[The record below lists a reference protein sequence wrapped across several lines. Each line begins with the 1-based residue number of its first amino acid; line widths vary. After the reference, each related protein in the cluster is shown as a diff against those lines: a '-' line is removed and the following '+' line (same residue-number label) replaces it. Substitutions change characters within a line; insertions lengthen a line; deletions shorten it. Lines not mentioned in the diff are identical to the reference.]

1 MKSRAVLVFLS
12 AVAASVAVAAV
23 AAEAPS
29 GEEFAASFE
38 VRPDAIVDGAPI
50 GFGFSLKSVLSR
62 YVEGSLDFKMPAG
75 PVLMGP
81 KDLLSGCDA
90 AFRTGLW
97 HHVAVAYRQKG
108 NTAHVWVDGELV
120 GVGHTETAN
129 PPSAQVFLDA
139 PRAKDDFPGEVRN
152 VRTWKNIPSEEE
164 LLPKAVLD
172 PIRKANLAFE
182 ARQIPGYDGREP
194 ASGLLPVGI
203 DRHARG
209 KHMPFQTPPDAT
221 VLKELRVAAAQGEI
235 EDASFMVLPFRDFAD
250 VDVRVS
256 DLKGPEGMVPASC
269 FDVRLVK
276 CWLQSRYGWSN
287 FYTAGLDCPTLTPE
301 LLVHDDRLVTVDPKT
316 HQNVLRISYPDGDAF
331 VPVSRMED
339 PKTCEG
345 FNFNLE
351 PVRDAE
357 KLLPF
362 ALRAGHSRQLWLTL
376 RCPEDARGG
385 DYRGTVTVLAGGKTL
400 CEVPL
405 LLKVHPFRLPLAHCH
420 YAPELPFLTTWMWHG
435 NLPDKLKGYGGP
447 GGSLEKAQRR
457 FYAELRNMAEH
468 NCGYPWALLPP
479 PSATSTLDLASM
491 QLEYMKLAG
500 CEMRPLFGGVG
511 AGGDLAY
518 RASTDPKALD
528 MSIPESRKAFEAEM
542 AHYTN
547 LLERQAAFVESRV
560 GHREVVGC
568 AFDEAKADY
577 IRRSF
582 PSFAALNHFGGLSF
596 TTSGDE
602 QSAAFMT
609 DLNDMADG
617 FDLVNRVP
625 KFNRRR
631 IRRWHAGGARVVTY
645 ASPHSGPECPDIW
658 RRGRGLGGYF
668 ADTDGI
674 NEYMWYES
682 QHIWNEFLY
691 GAAYRGFCMVY
702 PTADGVLDT
711 VQWEALREGID
722 DIRYFSYLNRLA
734 KVAQGA
740 KEASLVAEARRIVQW
755 MELADWEGGNL
766 DALRFG
772 AAERIVT
779 LTAALERA
787 GLGKQLV
794 LDYPAKAQPFRPIL
808 PEPPAKASA
817 KELRTKA
824 KALVEAG
831 ACDLAVK
838 FYSAAAAC
846 ETDRDQQLDDWA
858 AAGDA
863 ALAYRDRAM
872 AFACYEKAE
881 SPVKKA
887 LLTLWP
893 DRIGWQP
900 SAKDLARAEQVI
912 WNQGKGADK
921 VRLLQAMSAAGLDDR
936 VLKLSTQMHDS
947 MRNSKTPGAGEMRT
961 QSARL
966 AAAIY
971 EKRGEMNKAAN
982 WYESASADEWPP
994 CSTMMYNAAECARK
1008 AGNYTKAIDCYSKV
1022 MGQYGKKGDNAWRYE
1037 QMRKRVEEIS
1047 KILRSK
1053 TKSPQGMGL
1062 EGESETE
1069 GLSLDEE

>member
-1 MKSRAVLVFLS
+1 MKSAAVWGFL
-12 AVAASVAVAAV
+12 AAV
-23 AAEAPS
+23 AAAVAVADEPSS

-38 VRPDAIVDGAPI
+38 VRPDAIVDGAPL
-50 GFGFSLKSVLSR
+50 GFGFSLKPVLPR
-62 YVEGSLDFKMPAG
+62 YVEGPLEFKIPAG

-81 KDLLSGCDA
+81 KDLVSGCDA

-97 HHVAVAYRQKG
+97 HHVAVAYRQKD

-120 GVGHTETAN
+120 GVGHTETVS

-139 PRAKDDFPGEVRN
+139 PKAKDDFPGEIRN
-152 VRTWKNIPSEEE
+152 VRTWKKIPAEEE

-182 ARQIPGYDGREP
+182 ARQIPGFDGKEP

-235 EDASFMVLPFRDFAD
+235 EDASFMLLPFRDFAD

-256 DLKGPEGMVPASC
+256 DLKGPEGTIPSEC

-287 FYTAGLDCPTLTPE
+287 FYTAGLECPTLTPE

-316 HQNVLRISYPDGDAF
+316 HQNVLRVSYPDGDAF

-339 PKTCEG
+339 PKTCKG

-351 PVRDAE
+351 PVHDAK
-357 KLLPF
+357 KLVPF
-362 ALRAGHSRQLWLTL
+362 ALRAGVMRQLWLTL
-376 RCPEDARGG
+376 RCPEAAKGG
-385 DYRGTVTVLAGGKTL
+385 DYRGTVTVLADGKAL
-400 CEVPL
+400 CEIPL
-405 LLKVHPFRLPLAHCH
+405 ALKVHPFRLPLAHCH

-435 NLPDKLKGYGGP
+435 NLADKLKGYGGP
-447 GGSLEKAQRR
+447 GFNLEKAERR

-468 NCGYPWALLPP
+468 NCGYPWANLPP
-479 PSATSTLDLASM
+479 PSATSVLDLATI

-500 CEMRPLFGGVG
+500 CEMRPLFGGCG
-511 AGGDLAY
+511 IASGLAY
-518 RASTDPKALD
+518 RSSLDPKVLDLSDPKNRREYEEEMVGFTNAL
-528 MSIPESRKAFEAEM
+528 R
-542 AHYTN
+542 
-547 LLERQAAFVESRV
+547 RQAAFLDAAV
-560 GHREVVGC
+560 GHHEAYQA
-568 AFDEAKADY
+568 AFDEAKTDF
-577 IRRSF
+577 IRRCF
-582 PSFAALNHFGGLSF
+582 PSFAALAHLGARSF

-602 QSAAFMT
+602 ESAAYII

-631 IRRWHAGGARVVTY
+631 IRKWHAAGARVVTY

-674 NEYMWYES
+674 NEYMWYEGD
-682 QHIWNEFLY
+682 HIWNEFLY
-691 GAAYRGFCMVY
+691 GASYRGFCMVY

-711 VQWEALREGID
+711 VQWEAMREGID
-722 DIRYFSYLNRLA
+722 DIRYLSYLNRLA
-734 KVAQGA
+734 RIALGA
-740 KEASLVAEARRIVQW
+740 KDAALAAEARRTVQW
-755 MELADWEGGNL
+755 MELLDWEGGDL
-766 DALRFG
+766 DAFRLE
-772 AAERIVT
+772 AASRIVAF
-779 LTAALERA
+779 TAALEKA
-787 GLGKQLV
+787 GLANKVV
-794 LDYPAKAQPFRPIL
+794 LDYPARPQAFRLLI
-808 PEPPAKASA
+808 PEVPAKA
-817 KELRTKA
+817 KPEELRAQA
-824 KALVEAG
+824 KKYVAAG
-831 ACDLAVK
+831 ACDMAVR
-838 FYSAAAAC
+838 FHTAAAER
-846 ETDRDQQLDDWA
+846 ETDRDLQLADWS

-863 ALAYRDRAM
+863 ALAYRDRKTAL
-872 AFACYEKAE
+872 ACYDKAE
-881 SPVKKA
+881 ATVRKA
-887 LLTLWP
+887 LLALTP
-893 DRIGWQP
+893 DRIGWMP
-900 SAKDLARAEQVI
+900 SAAELTRGEQVI

-936 VLKLSTQMHDS
+936 VLKLSMQMHDS
-947 MRNSKTPGAGEMRT
+947 MRSSKTPGAGEMRT